1 MARKYKELNAS
12 DKRKWDK
19 KAEEEKVRYQE
30 EMKHYIPTEDPTGG
44 GGGKKR
50 SKKDPN
56 APKRNMSAYFLYS
69 IEARPRIKEENPSAE
84 FGEIARLI
92 SAKFKA
98 LKPDERKIWDDK
110 AAADKVR
117 YQAAMEAYKSAQG

>member
-1 MARKYKELNAS
+1 LARKYKELGAS

-50 SKKDPN
+50 SKKDPD

-69 IEARPRIKEENPSAE
+69 IDARPKIKEENPSAE

-98 LKPDERKIWDDK
+98 LEADERKIWDDK
-110 AAADKVR
+110 AAADKIR
-117 YQAAMEAYKSAQG
+117 YQNEMAAYKAQG